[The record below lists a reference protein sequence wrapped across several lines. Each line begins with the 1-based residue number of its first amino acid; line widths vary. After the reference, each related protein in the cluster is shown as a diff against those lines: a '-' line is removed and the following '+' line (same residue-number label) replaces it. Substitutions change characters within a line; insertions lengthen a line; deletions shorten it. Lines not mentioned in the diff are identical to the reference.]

1 MQSWMIGMVSGTIV
15 TGLLPALPPAG
26 ICVPLFLAG
35 VAPLVWKSGA
45 ARFVSGIACG
55 CLLGIVWG
63 YHLLQ
68 HRIADDCVG
77 EALAVE
83 GYIDSLPGQAH
94 TPTSGVRQQFEFAVS
109 DVEPQR
115 CAGPRRLLLYYYGE
129 DRMVPGDQ
137 WRMVVTL
144 RKPWGTVNPGSFNMQ
159 AWFVQTGI
167 DGVGSV
173 RSSGTSMRGQPA
185 QGLRGI
191 HHRYRLMISE
201 GIEELGL
208 DPQAAAVLRAITVA
222 DKSAVDARLWLLF
235 QQFGLSH
242 LLVISGQHVSMV
254 AAVGFL
260 FGSVWVRL
268 LGRSDSCLPGVFALG
283 LACLFG
289 ALAGFSLPVQR
300 ALYMLSCFVLA
311 ILCARRINGFNSLLL
326 AAVLC
331 LLINPLAALGSGA
344 WLSFGSVAGLF
355 WLTVWQARMGW
366 ASRLICTHVFMT
378 LLMLPLGALFFGGGS
393 LVATLANLVMIPLV
407 GWFVVPLGLM
417 GSVSFLFGWPV
428 YGVLWE
434 FAAWPLTQL
443 LPPAELLASS
453 AGTWLYTP
461 LHASLLQALAGVL
474 AVFLLIL
481 PGAKRLRA
489 LALLLALPALLPPR
503 PEAQSSGRDIA
514 VTVLDVGQGT
524 SVVIR
529 SGDRALLYDTGGGDP
544 EGGNMGAR
552 VVLPYLRARGVNSL
566 DTVVIS
572 HPDLDHSAGIDV
584 IREALPVARY
594 RYGGEPVTS
603 RGGRPCLAGEAWRW
617 PGGQTF
623 QFLSPAAEA
632 PARSN
637 DSSCVLQVQVGGFR
651 MLLPGDIE
659 EDREHTLVQYW
670 RDGLYADWLLVAH
683 HGSQTSS
690 SGTLLKH
697 VLPATAVVSSG
708 YANRFGHPHPTVV
721 RRLEGL
727 GASVLGTSTEGAL
740 EFTVSAGEAPRIIA
754 YRRRSRRYWM

>member
-1 MQSWMIGMVSGTIV
+1 MQSWMIGMVAGTIA
-15 TGLLPALPPAG
+15 TGQIPALPPAG
-26 ICVPLFLAG
+26 VCIPLFLAG
-35 VAPLVWKSGA
+35 MAGLAWKSGL
-45 ARFVSGIACG
+45 ARFASGIACG

-63 YHLLQ
+63 NGLLQ
-68 HRIADDCVG
+68 HRIAEDCVRQT
-77 EALAVE
+77 LVVE
-83 GYIDSLPGQAH
+83 GYIDSLPRRTI
-94 TPTSGVRQQFEFAVS
+94 TPALSVRQQFEFSVR

-129 DRMVPGDQ
+129 DRMVPGER
-137 WRMVVTL
+137 WRLVVTL
-144 RKPWGTVNPGSFNMQ
+144 RRPWGTANPGSFNMQ
-159 AWFVQTGI
+159 AWFAQNGI

-173 RSSGTSMRGQPA
+173 RTSGTSIRGESA
-185 QGLRGI
+185 RGSRGI
-191 HHRYRLMISE
+191 QHRYRLMIRE

-208 DPQAAAVLRAITVA
+208 DPAAAAVLRAITVA
-222 DKSAVDARLWLLF
+222 DKSAIGSRLWFLF

-242 LLVISGQHVSMV
+242 LLVISGLHVGMV

-260 FGSVWVRL
+260 FGAVWVRV
-268 LGRSDSCLPGVFALG
+268 LGRSNSCVPALFALG

-300 ALYMLSCFVLA
+300 ALYMLGCFVLA
-311 ILCARRINGFNSLLL
+311 SLCARRINAFNSLLL

-344 WLSFGSVAGLF
+344 WLSFGSVAGLL
-355 WLTVWQARMGW
+355 WLTVWQGRMGW
-366 ASRLICTHVFMT
+366 AGRLICTHVFMT

-417 GSVSFLFGWPV
+417 GSVSFLTGWPA

-434 FAAWPLTQL
+434 LAAWPLTHL
-443 LPPAELLASS
+443 LPPAELLANS
-453 AGTWLYTP
+453 AGTWIYTP
-461 LHASLLQALAGVL
+461 LHASLPEALAGVL

-481 PGAKRLRA
+481 PGTRKLRV

-503 PEAQSSGRDIA
+503 PEAQSSNQDIM

-529 SGDRALLYDTGGGDP
+529 SEDRVLLYDTGGGDP
-544 EGGNMGAR
+544 EGGNMGAL
-552 VVLPYLRARGVNSL
+552 VVLPYLRARGVSSL

-572 HPDLDHSAGIDV
+572 HPDLDHSAGIDT
-584 IREALPVARY
+584 IRDALPVARY
-594 RYGGEPVTS
+594 RYGGKPVTTS
-603 RGGRPCLAGEAWRW
+603 GGRPCLAGEAWRW

-623 QFLSPAAEA
+623 QFLSPAAEP

-637 DSSCVLQVQVGGFR
+637 NSSCVLQVQVGSFR
-651 MLLPGDIE
+651 ILLPGDIE
-659 EDREHTLVQYW
+659 EDQERALVQYW
-670 RDGLYADWLLVAH
+670 RGDLYADWLLVAH
-683 HGSQTSS
+683 HGSRTSS
-690 SGTLLKH
+690 SGTFLKYVH
-697 VLPATAVVSSG
+697 PATAVVSSG

-727 GASVLGTSTEGAL
+727 EASILGTSTEGAL
-740 EFTVSAGEAPRIIA
+740 EFTVSAGENCRVIA
-754 YRRRSRRYWM
+754 HRRRARRYWM